1 MKKAIDCGVMVS
13 IYLPSKLLTKVE
25 RLAEEKGVSR
35 NTVFRELLQ
44 NALSARQPQSGRV
57 ESDQNE
63 PGD

>member
-1 MKKAIDCGVMVS
+1 MVS

-44 NALSARQPQSGRV
+44 NALFAKQPQSGRV